1 MESCFFFCSEAFCNG
16 HLWIGCKL
24 IKRLHCIPSRI
35 IIQRINNDQD
45 YSYMKIRTSLIHNL
59 YRVVTDR
66 EFIGHTCP
74 PHEQFSLNRI
84 PSALQIHVLYLDAH
98 FSDAPHF
105 RQTNAEL
112 QYSTPTSRH
121 IRRAS
126 ECLSPLCRLPRGPWQ
141 TLPKLIA
148 MSTLQH
154 NPPTPQNEEK
164 SMLGPHPPRNSSSA
178 RAASK
183 TDRASPRAN
192 LKKSTW
198 RN

>member
-1 MESCFFFCSEAFCNG
+1 
-16 HLWIGCKL
+16 
-24 IKRLHCIPSRI
+24 
-35 IIQRINNDQD
+35 
-45 YSYMKIRTSLIHNL
+45 MKMRTSLIHNL

-74 PHEQFSLNRI
+74 PHEQVPNPFSLTESLQPYKFTYFISTRI
-84 PSALQIHVLYLDAH
+84 LVTRPASAKATPSYNTVQ
-98 FSDAPHF
+98 
-105 RQTNAEL
+105 
-112 QYSTPTSRH
+112 TSRH

-126 ECLSPLCRLPRGPWQ
+126 ECLSPLGRLPRGPWQ

-154 NPPTPQNEEK
+154 NPPTPQNEGK

-178 RAASK
+178 RTASK

-192 LKKSTW
+192 SKKSTW